1 MQEIKSNEISVI
13 VQGRVEMPATRKCL
27 QSIRKY
33 LPDAEIVLSTWEK
46 SDLTHIKGLYNILA
60 LNKDPGAV
68 IFDDKENKQNNLNR
82 IIVSSQNGIK
92 AATRKY
98 VLRLRSDLI
107 LKNKNVLKLAD
118 NFKVKNP
125 EKSLF
130 KQRIFAYDIFSI
142 KYDIKK
148 RIKQRMLFH
157 ISDWCY
163 LGLKED
169 LEEFFN
175 VPLVKEPDFSRY
187 FELQSKP
194 ADDIHTTRLWKMSPE
209 QYFTSVNAVKVFKD
223 LKFNN
228 YLDVTADNIR
238 ISEEFIINNFR
249 VFSQKEWGIS
259 TLKEEY
265 KTIKMCVHS
274 PFVYYSKAEQLKDY
288 KKYCDNTA
296 EILELDFLQKF
307 YDTKYYESLRKHFLQ
322 LIYCKPTKKITELI
336 STISYLFK
344 FIFSAIKECGW
355 KKK

>member
-1 MQEIKSNEISVI
+1 MKNRELSVI
-13 VQGRVEMPATRKCL
+13 VQGKIENDLTCKCL

-33 LPDAEIVLSTWEK
+33 LPDAEIILSTWEN
-46 SDLTHIKGLYNILA
+46 SDLIHIKGLYNILV

-82 IIVSSQNGIK
+82 ILVSNQNGIN

-107 LKNKNVLKLAD
+107 LNNNNVLKLAD
-118 NFKVKNP
+118 DFKVRSP

-148 RIKQRMLFH
+148 RTKQRMLFH

-209 QYFTSVNAVKVFKD
+209 QYFTSVNAAKVFND

-228 YLDVTADNIR
+228 YLGVTEDNIR

-274 PFVYYSKAEQLKDY
+274 PFIYYSKAEQLKDY

-296 EILELDFLQKF
+296 EILELDFLQKL